1 MNNWL
6 AGMLVFFLWSYGAV
20 AEESPV
26 KESPVKEFP
35 AREFP
40 SGETVFAATFTG
52 LDGKPVALADFK
64 GKPLVLNFWATW
76 CPPCLK
82 EIPDLVEIHSRY
94 AARGVALVGVAVEE
108 AARVPEF
115 VKTHNINYPI
125 VTGRDKGIWLLQTL
139 GNKAAG
145 LPYTVVLDRSG
156 NIVFTKRG
164 AVTRE
169 RIEQVLD
176 PLL

>member
-1 MNNWL
+1 MNNCL
-6 AGMLVFFLWSYGAV
+6 VGMLVFFLWSFGAV
-20 AEESPV
+20 AEE
-26 KESPVKEFP
+26 FP
-35 AREFP
+35 AKEFP
-40 SGETVFAATFTG
+40 SGETIFAATFTD

-82 EIPDLVEIHSRY
+82 EIPDLVEIHNRFG
-94 AARGVALVGVAVEE
+94 ARGVALVGVAVEE
-108 AARVPEF
+108 ATRVPEF
-115 VKTHNINYPI
+115 VKAHNINYPI

-156 NIVFTKRG
+156 SIVFTKRG

-169 RIEQVLD
+169 RLEQVLE

>member
-1 MNNWL
+1 MKWL
-6 AGMLVFFLWSYGAV
+6 LGSWLFFFCACAV
-20 AEESPV
+20 LADDN
-26 KESPVKEFP
+26 P

-40 SGETVFAATFTG
+40 AGDKIFAATFDD

-76 CPPCLK
+76 CSPCLK
-82 EIPDLVEIHSRY
+82 EIPDLVEIHKRY
-94 AARGVALVGVAVEE
+94 GARGVELVGIAVED
-108 AARVPEF
+108 ATRDVTQMREF
-115 VKTHNINYPI
+115 VKANNVNYRI
-125 VTGRDKGIWLLQTL
+125 LVGRDKGIWLLQTL

-145 LPYTVVLDRSG
+145 LPYTVVLDRQG

-169 RIEQVLD
+169 RLEQVLA